1 VQRERANL
9 SGVRKSLIIRG
20 GKLKWMGGW
29 VAVFFYNAIPMAH
42 MNFLVFKV
50 EINIKKLVFL

>member
-1 VQRERANL
+1 
-9 SGVRKSLIIRG
+9 
-20 GKLKWMGGW
+20 MDGW
-29 VAVFFYNAIPMAH
+29 VGGSFLYNAIPMAH